1 MINTIYKLSIVL
13 LVATFI
19 QSCTNS
25 NSKTKAISEKPA
37 QTEGCCAS
45 KIEAGNSAET
55 GCCSTKNDATQ
66 IKAYY
71 FHATR
76 RCATC
81 EAVETVTKESLK
93 EFYGFSV
100 SFTSINRDE
109 NKDNLMIE
117 KYKISG
123 QTLLIIKGDKV
134 VNLTNDAF
142 MNARTKP
149 EKLKQKIKSTID
161 SML

>member
-19 QSCTNS
+19 QSCTNP
-25 NSKTKAISEKPA
+25 KTKAISEKPA

-55 GCCSTKNDATQ
+55 GCCSTKNDSTV
-66 IKAYY
+66 INAYY

-93 EFYGFSV
+93 EFYGSSV